1 MKSPKPKLK
10 IEPSAEASK
19 LIYVLAGV
27 IVVVAGLK
35 LASDFF
41 IPILLAFFF
50 ATISFPILHWLREHR
65 VPRFLSVLITIL
77 VDFAFIAGVVF
88 VGIILVSDIS
98 SKWDSKYYQKTNE
111 RLDQLTEATSE
122 FYNKWAPTTKVN
134 DEAEA
139 VAVAEKPFTKDG
151 ELVDRPSLESEP
163 GREASI
169 KNNGPVIPDG
179 MSLGS
184 ENTAVLE
191 QARYDDKGDL
201 PLASDDAID
210 TIAAS
215 SSENSGINSDETA
228 LRGIEKFKEQFL
240 QKISTKNVLEWAK
253 SIFDQL
259 ISFIKT
265 AFIVLLITVFMLS
278 EARMFGRRINAI
290 CDAQGP
296 NLQRMLSAIKDIQKY
311 LGIKTL
317 ISMATGILAGML
329 CWQMGLEFPLLWG
342 ILAFALNFIPAVGSI
357 IAGIPPVLL
366 SLLDNGSFPEAA
378 IIAGGYLLING
389 ILGNFLEPSLLG
401 RRFGISTVVV
411 ILSVIFWGW
420 LWGPVGM
427 LMAVPLTMLLK
438 VALDNSS
445 DLRWIAVAISKE
457 TKTSKE
463 ADEILIKE
471 SIESKGKP
479 MAEDIV
485 L

>member
-1 MKSPKPKLK
+1 MKLPKPKPK
-10 IEPSAEASK
+10 SKPEPSAEASK
-19 LIYVLAGV
+19 LIFILAGV

-50 ATISFPILHWLREHR
+50 ATISFPILNWLREHR
-65 VPRFLSVLITIL
+65 VPRLFAVLITIL

-122 FYNKWAPTTKVN
+122 FYNKWAPTPKVKK
-134 DEAEA
+134 DGAEGA
-139 VAVAEKPFTKDG
+139 KAEKPVTKDG
-151 ELVDRPSLESEP
+151 QVVGDAEP
-163 GREASI
+163 AVGI
-169 KNNGPVIPDG
+169 NPTNGPVDPAG
-179 MSLGS
+179 AQELAGASAS
-184 ENTAVLE
+184 TA
-191 QARYDDKGDL
+191 A
-201 PLASDDAID
+201 DDASGASKKVKPGALEKATASLEAKNAEINTD
-210 TIAAS
+210 EAAL
-215 SSENSGINSDETA
+215 A
-228 LRGIEKFKEQFL
+228 GIEQFKEQIL
-240 QKISTKNVLEWAK
+240 QQISTKNVWEWAR
-253 SIFDQL
+253 SILDQL
-259 ISFIKT
+259 ISFLKT

-278 EARMFGRRINAI
+278 EARMFGRRMNAI

-296 NLQRMLSAIKDIQKY
+296 NLQRMLSAIRDIQKY
-311 LGIKTL
+311 LGIKTM
-317 ISMATGILAGML
+317 ISMATGLLAGIL

-366 SLLDNGSFPEAA
+366 SLLDNGSIPEAA
-378 IIAGGYLLING
+378 IIGGGYLLING
-389 ILGNFLEPSLLG
+389 VLGNFLEPSLLG

-420 LWGPVGM
+420 LWGAVGM

-479 MAEDIV
+479 MTEDIA

>member
-1 MKSPKPKLK
+1 MKLPKPKSK
-10 IEPSAEASK
+10 AEPSAEASK
-19 LIYVLAGV
+19 LIFILAGI
-27 IVVVAGLK
+27 IVVVSGLK

-50 ATISFPILHWLREHR
+50 ATISFPILNWLREHR
-65 VPRFLSVLITIL
+65 VPRLFAVLITIL

-122 FYNKWAPTTKVN
+122 FYNKWAPAPKVQEV
-134 DEAEA
+134 DKEEASIEEA
-139 VAVAEKPFTKDG
+139 VIKDG
-151 ELVDRPSLESEP
+151 ELVNKPQSLVTPSP
-163 GREASI
+163 I
-169 KNNGPVIPDG
+169 NGPVISDDG
-179 MSLGS
+179 DR
-184 ENTAVLE
+184 NVAAATAVEVDLSAIE
-191 QARYDDKGDL
+191 SLALSTDD
-201 PLASDDAID
+201 
-210 TIAAS
+210 
-215 SSENSGINSDETA
+215 TA
-228 LRGIEKFKEQFL
+228 LKGIEQFKEQLL
-240 QKISTKNVLEWAK
+240 QQISTKNVLEWAK

-259 ISFIKT
+259 ISFLKT

-278 EARMFGRRINAI
+278 EARMFGRRMNSI

-317 ISMATGILAGML
+317 ISMATGSLAGVL

-366 SLLDNGSFPEAA
+366 SLLDNGSVPEAA
-378 IIAGGYLLING
+378 IIGGGYLLING
-389 ILGNFLEPSLLG
+389 VLGNFLEPTLLG

-420 LWGPVGM
+420 LWGAVGM

-457 TKTSKE
+457 TKASKE

-471 SIESKGKP
+471 SIESKGRLV
-479 MAEDIV
+479 AEDIV